1 MTVHFKTIQANA
13 IKCILEVLKDI
24 LSDVNIIFDET
35 GFRILALDSARVAL
49 VNVFLEASKFEEYTC
64 TERTVAGINISNTY
78 KILKSISNSDTMT
91 MDIVDNQ
98 ILKITVHNVA
108 RKTTTLHE
116 LKLLDINDEGL
127 DVPDIELGSVTIVAS
142 AEFQKICRDMSHL
155 SQYVTIR
162 RSRTTFEMECTG
174 DFANQKTVVTDD
186 SGPDIDKPI
195 ENVYSLKYIN
205 MFTKSTNMSQNL
217 ELFMG
222 QDMPIILRFCIAN
235 LGDLK
240 FYLAPNID

>member
-24 LSDVNIIFDET
+24 LSDVNMIFDET
-35 GFRILALDSARVAL
+35 GLRILSLDSARVAL
-49 VNVFLEASKFEEYTC
+49 VNVFLDASKFEEYKC
-64 TERTVAGINISNTY
+64 TSRTVAGINISNTY

-91 MDIVDNQ
+91 MDISDNQ
-98 ILKITVHNVA
+98 TLKITVHNVA
-108 RKTTTLHE
+108 RKTTTVHE
-116 LKLLDINDEGL
+116 IKLLDINDEGL
-127 DVPDIELGSVTIVAS
+127 DVPDIELDSVTVISS

-162 RSRTTFEMECTG
+162 RTKDTFEMHCTG
-174 DFANQKTVVTDD
+174 DFANQKTVINDE
-186 SGPDIDKPI
+186 SGPEGANI

-240 FYLAPNID
+240 FYLAPNVE